1 MPCLIFESSEVLHWL
16 PQAVFPA
23 SLPIACL
30 HLQGGIITSRTMP
43 QYQPLLLLLPLPRML
58 FQLFFTLS
66 EPIPHPCLLLLHLF
80 FIILFTFSCL
90 PVGYFN
96 ILQNSVL
103 EFYSILFKYTSLY
116 SFVMFAF
123 FLRVCVYTHPH
134 KHTHTI
140 THTYIYGLLMSKFYK
155 FK

>member
-16 PQAVFPA
+16 PQAAFPA

-66 EPIPHPCLLLLHLF
+66 EPIPHPCLLLLHQFSVKHSLTLCSNPVS
-80 FIILFTFSCL
+80 IDKPVILGVGCL
-90 PVGYFN
+90 
-96 ILQNSVL
+96 S
-103 EFYSILFKYTSLY
+103 
-116 SFVMFAF
+116 
-123 FLRVCVYTHPH
+123 
-134 KHTHTI
+134 
-140 THTYIYGLLMSKFYK
+140 
-155 FK
+155 